1 MTNLIHKVIDDS
13 GNDLDGNQP
22 VTDTRSKLVSV
33 LGEERLRY
41 FAKRFAE
48 AVNIPENAFYRR
60 SCSETVE

>member
-1 MTNLIHKVIDDS
+1 MSHLIHKVIDDR

-22 VTDTRSKLVSV
+22 VTDARAELVSV

-48 AVNIPENAFYRR
+48 AVNIPENEFYRR